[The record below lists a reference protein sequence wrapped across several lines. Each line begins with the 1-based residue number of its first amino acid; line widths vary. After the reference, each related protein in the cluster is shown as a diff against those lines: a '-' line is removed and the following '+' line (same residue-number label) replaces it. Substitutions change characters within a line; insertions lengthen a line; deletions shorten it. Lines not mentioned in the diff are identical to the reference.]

1 MAEEGTR
8 VEVTRNEAQEQW
20 EAHAGGEMGVLTYSE
35 QDGKLFL
42 LHTEVPEALEGQGI
56 AGRLVRTALDDAR
69 ANGQKVVP
77 FCPFA
82 RSWIQ
87 RHKDYADLLAEE
99 D

>member
-1 MAEEGTR
+1 MADESAS
-8 VEVTRNEAQEQW
+8 VNVTRNEQKEQW
-20 EAHAGGEMGVLTYSE
+20 EAHAAGDMGVLTYSE

-56 AGRLVRTALDDAR
+56 AGRLVRTALDYAR
-69 ANGQKVVP
+69 EKGEKVVP

-87 RHKDYADLLAEE
+87 RHQEYADLVAEE
-99 D
+99 G